1 MTGFDLPSNFN
12 DNPESLVR
20 RVRPC
25 VIIPQKFLLNQ
36 ETNTVDPIDN
46 TSLAPMAERTI
57 REFSAPSNT
66 NVPTRPTTVV
76 GDGNFELK
84 PALIN
89 MVQANPLSG
98 KPNEDANAHLQHF
111 LEVCWT
117 FTIRG
122 VTDDAIRLRLFPFS
136 LLGKAKQWFYVE

>member
-20 RVRPC
+20 RVRPR
-25 VIIPQKFLLNQ
+25 VIIPQKFLSTQ
-36 ETNTVDPIDN
+36 ETNTIDPVNSTPSTPI
-46 TSLAPMAERTI
+46 AERTV

-66 NVPTRPTTVV
+66 NVPTGPTTTV
-76 GDGNFELK
+76 GDENFELK

-89 MVQANPLSG
+89 MVQASLFSG

-111 LEVCWT
+111 LEVCRT
-117 FTIRG
+117 FTICG
-122 VTDDAIRLRLFPFS
+122 VT
-136 LLGKAKQWFYVE
+136 GHT